1 MYYNNNY
8 NNNNVSSDILAT
20 GAAVSTGIASYY
32 QGKSQAQ
39 LAKKNPTAYLQLK
52 RQQNRIGLIILFVFL
67 GLFDLAVIIIIIV
80 VVTSSHKQK
89 DEETTKTITN

>member
-1 MYYNNNY
+1 MN

-20 GAAVSTGIASYY
+20 GAAVGTGIASYY

-52 RQQNRIGLIILFVFL
+52 KQQNRMGLILLFVFL
-67 GLFDLAVIIIIIV
+67 GIFLVVVIIIMIFAF
-80 VVTSSHKQK
+80 TSSRKQE
-89 DEETTKTITN
+89 DDETTKKSISN